1 MKNKIKE
8 KVLSWMSGWGG
19 EVYILLL
26 GFIAYKGIEFIINT
40 VSGGNLLISG
50 VFSLVYFK
58 KIGFTILTM
67 SAFLAIVKIFMNLT
81 WGSVGEYL
89 KKDFTSDFKYLSPQ
103 WKVIISVVIFLSFLL
118 SLVFLYS

>member
-8 KVLSWMSGWGG
+8 KVLNWMSGWGG

-26 GFIAYKGIEFIINT
+26 GFIAYKGIVFTID
-40 VSGGNLLISG
+40 VASGGDLNVGGI
-50 VFSLVYFK
+50 FSLTYFK
-58 KIGFTILTM
+58 KVGFTILTL
-67 SAFLAIVKIFMNLT
+67 AVFLAIVKLFMNLT

-89 KKDFTSDFKYLSPQ
+89 KKDFTRDFEYLRPQ
-103 WKVIISVVIFLSFLL
+103 WKIIISVVIFLSFLL